1 MRDFR
6 LNSWIRVP
14 DQKVTWIPHTDSAVP
29 DQPVRI
35 IKAYPKRHFPQMP
48 NFGTFS
54 YVNDRF
60 LQVAY
65 SYAGLS
71 PVSEYKDFYGL
82 RSLTSNVT
90 SLIGQNN

>member
-14 DQKVTWIPHTDSAVP
+14 DQKVTWIPHTDSVVP

-35 IKAYPKRHFPQMP
+35 VQADPKRIFPQIP
-48 NFGTFS
+48 NFSTFS
-54 YVNDRF
+54 YVKDRF

-65 SYAGLS
+65 FYAGLS
-71 PVSEYKDFYGL
+71 PVNKYKEIPFFMDYVPEF
-82 RSLTSNVT
+82 
-90 SLIGQNN
+90 